1 MSYLSRHTVHCIALQ
16 YVAVRCQWKLSCI
29 MSHSALQCVNV
40 MHSAL
45 QCVNVM
51 QYVVVHFQKKN
62 LSYVKGVTVQSA
74 PKVDMWLCKMSV
86 ELLLAAD
93 VYIHMYIYV
102 FVYLFISMYKCTYIY
117 VYIHMYMY
125 RLFRTSTSSGRWRC
139 RECVRE
145 RECVFVCVSDM
156 CLRYGLHTKAH
167 MRERC

>member
-51 QYVVVHFQKKN
+51 QYVAVHFQKKK

-102 FVYLFISMYKCTYIY
+102 FVYLFICMYKCTY
-117 VYIHMYMY
+117 VYIHIY
-125 RLFRTSTSSGRWRC
+125 RYIYICICIDFSELLLAVGGGDAV
-139 RECVRE
+139 CVWE
-145 RECVFVCVSDM
+145 RECVCLCVWVT
-156 CLRYGLHTKAH
+156 CV
-167 MRERC
+167 